1 MGEIVGAAI
10 VSHVPPIVMGE
21 ADLADLY
28 GPAGTTL
35 LDGLH
40 RLRRERFDA
49 LDVDTVVVF
58 DTHWFTTVEHI
69 ITSHARRSGVYTS
82 EELPRGM
89 RQMPYDL
96 RGDPELADCLR
107 RSRRRPRRHTGARL
121 RRPLPSDPLPH
132 HQPAAVPATRR
143 GVGEHEHLPD
153 RHPCRLAARR
163 RTARPGHR
171 RTRPPGGA
179 ARVRGPVAPLLADAR
194 VRPAR
199 DGRSRAHS
207 HSRGTGCRRTSAAV
221 AGGRRSR
228 HGHRRMA
235 RISGVQPGGLLR
247 PLPVDGGRTRR
258 AQLHGARARSSR
270 HTSRRPAPGR
280 CTCGS
285 TSPSRDRSPCDRN
298 APCDSPT

>member
-69 ITSHARRSGVYTS
+69 ISSHAHRSGVYTS

-96 RGDPELADCLR
+96 RGDPELAN
-107 RSRRRPRRHTGARL
+107 AF
-121 RRPLPSDPLPH
+121 
-132 HQPAAVPATRR
+132 A
-143 GVGEHEHLPD
+143 E
-153 RHPCRLAARR
+153 LAADRDD
-163 RTARPGHR
+163 
-171 RTRPPGGA
+171 TRVLACDDPYLPIHYPTTNLLPFLQRDEAWVSMSICQTGTPA
-179 ARVRGPVAPLLADAR
+179 DWLLAGELLAQAIAGLDRRVVLLASGGLSHRFWPMREFAQHETASVEHIRTPEAR
-194 VRPAR
+194 AADERVLQLLAAGDHATVIDEWPAYRAFSPEGFFAHYLLMVGALGGR
-199 DGRSRAHS
+199 DCTAKGTPFSAYES
-207 HSRGTGCRRTSAAV
+207 AAGTGQV
-221 AGGRRSR
+221 
-228 HGHRRMA
+228 H
-235 RISGVQPGGLLR
+235 VWFDQPFTR
-247 PLPVDGGRTRR
+247 PLPVR
-258 AQLHGARARSSR
+258 
-270 HTSRRPAPGR
+270 
-280 CTCGS
+280 
-285 TSPSRDRSPCDRN
+285 
-298 APCDSPT
+298 